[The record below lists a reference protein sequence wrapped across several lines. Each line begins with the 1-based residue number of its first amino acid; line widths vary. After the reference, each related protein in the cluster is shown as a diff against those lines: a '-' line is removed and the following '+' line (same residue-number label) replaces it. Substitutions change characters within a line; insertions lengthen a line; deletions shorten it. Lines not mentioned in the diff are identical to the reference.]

1 MQGATFIMK
10 AEELKT
16 IVVIGAGAMGQQ
28 IAMNTAIKGRK
39 SGYQVKLC
47 DSMPA
52 ALERAS
58 QWAESYLAG
67 RVAKGRLTQEQA
79 DEVKDNL
86 TITQDVDGA
95 VEQADLVV
103 EAIIEKLDAKRELF
117 GRISK
122 ICRPDAVLATN
133 SSNIVSSK
141 LADVT
146 EHPERL
152 LNIHYFNPALVMELV
167 EIVRG
172 PHTGDA
178 AVEVAKTFA
187 VNTGKSPIVL
197 KKEIAGF
204 VANRINAAVAHEAL
218 SLLEKGIASVEDID
232 TACEKGL
239 NYPMGPFRLM
249 DLTGIDVNYYVR
261 VDRFAESQD
270 PFDAPHPLVVE
281 KFKRGEFGKKTGKGW
296 YDYSDHKQTEKKS

>member
-1 MQGATFIMK
+1 MK
-10 AEELKT
+10 IEDVKT
-16 IVVIGAGAMGQQ
+16 VVVVGAGVMGQQ
-28 IAMNTAIKGRK
+28 IAMNTAIKGRA
-39 SGYQVKLC
+39 SGYQVILC
-47 DSMPA
+47 DSFPA
-52 ALERAS
+52 AVEKA
-58 QWAESYLAG
+58 QAWADQYLDG
-67 RVAKGRLTQEQA
+67 RVAKGRLTQEQV
-79 DEVKDNL
+79 DQVKDNF
-86 TITQDVDGA
+86 TVSQDVDGSA
-95 VEQADLVV
+95 AKADLLI
-103 EAIIEKLDAKRELF
+103 EAIVEKLDVKRELF

-122 ICRPDAVLATN
+122 LCKPDTVLSTN

-172 PHTGDA
+172 PHTGDE
-178 AVEVAKTFA
+178 AVEVARAFA

-218 SLLEKGIASVEDID
+218 SLLRKGVATVEDID

-239 NYPMGPFRLM
+239 HYPMGPFRLM

-261 VDRFAESQD
+261 VDRYAESHD
-270 PFDAPHPLVVE
+270 PFDAPDPLVIE
-281 KFKRGEFGKKTGKGW
+281 KFKKGEFGKKTGKGW
-296 YDYSDHKQTEKKS
+296 YDYSDHAKK

>member
-1 MQGATFIMK
+1 MK
-10 AEELKT
+10 IEDLKT
-16 IVVIGAGAMGQQ
+16 IVVIGAGVMGQQ
-28 IAMNTAIKGRK
+28 IAMNTAIKGRA
-39 SGYQVKLC
+39 SGYQVILC
-47 DSMPA
+47 DSFPA
-52 ALERAS
+52 AVEKA
-58 QWAESYLAG
+58 QAWADQYLDG
-67 RVAKGRLTQEQA
+67 RVAKGRLTQEQV
-79 DEVKDNL
+79 DQVKDNF
-86 TITQDVDGA
+86 TVSQDVDGSA
-95 VEQADLVV
+95 AKADLLI
-103 EAIIEKLDAKRELF
+103 EAIVEKLDVKRELF

-122 ICRPDAVLATN
+122 LCKPDTVLGTN

-172 PHTGDA
+172 PHTGDE
-178 AVEVAKTFA
+178 AVEVARAFA

-218 SLLEKGIASVEDID
+218 SLLRKGIATVEDID

-239 NYPMGPFRLM
+239 HYPMGPFRLM

-261 VDRFAESQD
+261 VDRYAESHD
-270 PFDAPHPLVVE
+270 PFDAPDPLVIE
-281 KFKRGEFGKKTGKGW
+281 KFKKGEFGKKTGKGW
-296 YDYSDHKQTEKKS
+296 YDYSDQAKK

>member
-1 MQGATFIMK
+1 MK
-10 AEELKT
+10 IEDVKT
-16 IVVIGAGAMGQQ
+16 VVVVGAGVMGQQ
-28 IAMNTAIKGRK
+28 IAMNTAIKGRA
-39 SGYQVKLC
+39 SGYQVILC
-47 DSMPA
+47 DSFPA
-52 ALERAS
+52 AVEKA
-58 QWAESYLAG
+58 QAWADQYLDG
-67 RVAKGRLTQEQA
+67 RVAKGRLTQEQV
-79 DEVKDNL
+79 DQVKANF
-86 TITQDVDGA
+86 TVSQDVDGSA
-95 VEQADLVV
+95 AKADLLI
-103 EAIIEKLDAKRELF
+103 EAIVEKLDVKRELF

-122 ICRPDAVLATN
+122 LCKPDTVLGTN
-133 SSNIVSSK
+133 SSNIVNSK

-172 PHTGDA
+172 PHSGDE
-178 AVEVAKTFA
+178 AVEVARAFA

-218 SLLEKGIASVEDID
+218 SLLRKGVATVEDID

-239 NYPMGPFRLM
+239 HYPMGPFRLM

-261 VDRFAESQD
+261 VDRYAESHD
-270 PFDAPHPLVVE
+270 PFDAPDPLVIE

-296 YDYSDHKQTEKKS
+296 YDYTDQEKK

>member
-1 MQGATFIMK
+1 MK
-10 AEELKT
+10 IEDVKT
-16 IVVIGAGAMGQQ
+16 VVVVGAGVMGQQ
-28 IAMNTAIKGRK
+28 IAMNTAIKGRA
-39 SGYQVKLC
+39 SGYQVILC
-47 DSMPA
+47 DSFPA
-52 ALERAS
+52 AVEKA
-58 QWAESYLAG
+58 QAWADQYLDG
-67 RVAKGRLTQEQA
+67 RVAKGRLTQEQV
-79 DEVKDNL
+79 DQVKANF
-86 TITQDVDGA
+86 TVSQDVDGSA
-95 VEQADLVV
+95 AKADLII
-103 EAIIEKLDAKRELF
+103 EAIVEKLDVKRELF

-122 ICRPDAVLATN
+122 LCKPDTVLGTN

-172 PHTGDA
+172 PHSGDE
-178 AVEVAKTFA
+178 AVEVARAFA

-218 SLLEKGIASVEDID
+218 SLLRKGVATVEDID

-239 NYPMGPFRLM
+239 HYPMGPFRLM

-261 VDRFAESQD
+261 VDRYAESHD
-270 PFDAPHPLVVE
+270 PFDAPDPLVIE

-296 YDYSDHKQTEKKS
+296 YDYTDQEKK

>member
-1 MQGATFIMK
+1 MK
-10 AEELKT
+10 IEDVKT
-16 IVVIGAGAMGQQ
+16 VVVVGAGVMGQQ
-28 IAMNTAIKGRK
+28 IAMNTAIKGRA
-39 SGYQVKLC
+39 SGYQVILC
-47 DSMPA
+47 DSFPA
-52 ALERAS
+52 AVEKA
-58 QWAESYLAG
+58 QAWADQYLDG
-67 RVAKGRLTQEQA
+67 RVAKGRLTQEQV
-79 DEVKDNL
+79 DQVKANF
-86 TITQDVDGA
+86 TVSQDVDGSA
-95 VEQADLVV
+95 AKADLLI
-103 EAIIEKLDAKRELF
+103 EAIVEKLDVKRELF

-122 ICRPDAVLATN
+122 LCKPDTVLGTN

-172 PHTGDA
+172 PHSGDE
-178 AVEVAKTFA
+178 AVEVARAFA

-218 SLLEKGIASVEDID
+218 SLLRKGVATVEDID

-239 NYPMGPFRLM
+239 HYPMGPFRLM

-261 VDRFAESQD
+261 VDRYAESHD
-270 PFDAPHPLVVE
+270 PFDAPDPLVIE

-296 YDYSDHKQTEKKS
+296 YDYIDQEKK

>member
-1 MQGATFIMK
+1 MK
-10 AEELKT
+10 IEDVKT
-16 IVVIGAGAMGQQ
+16 VVVVGAGVMGQQ
-28 IAMNTAIKGRK
+28 IAMNTAIKGRA
-39 SGYQVKLC
+39 SGYQVILC
-47 DSMPA
+47 DSFPA
-52 ALERAS
+52 AVEKA
-58 QWAESYLAG
+58 QAWADQYLDG
-67 RVAKGRLTQEQA
+67 RVAKGRLTQEQV
-79 DEVKDNL
+79 DQVKANF
-86 TITQDVDGA
+86 TVSQDVDGSA
-95 VEQADLVV
+95 AKADLLI
-103 EAIIEKLDAKRELF
+103 EAIVEKLDVKRELF

-122 ICRPDAVLATN
+122 LCKPDTVLGTN

-172 PHTGDA
+172 PHTGDE
-178 AVEVAKTFA
+178 AVEVARAFA

-218 SLLEKGIASVEDID
+218 SLLRKGIATVEDID

-239 NYPMGPFRLM
+239 HYPMGPFRLM

-261 VDRFAESQD
+261 VDRYAESHD
-270 PFDAPHPLVVE
+270 PFDAPDPLVIE
-281 KFKRGEFGKKTGKGW
+281 KFKKGEFGKKTGKGW
-296 YDYSDHKQTEKKS
+296 YDYSDQAKK

>member
-1 MQGATFIMK
+1 MK
-10 AEELKT
+10 IEDVKT
-16 IVVIGAGAMGQQ
+16 VVVVGAGVMGQQ
-28 IAMNTAIKGRK
+28 IAMNTAIKGRA
-39 SGYQVKLC
+39 SGYQVILC
-47 DSMPA
+47 DSFPDA
-52 ALERAS
+52 VEKAQA
-58 QWAESYLAG
+58 WADQYLDG
-67 RVAKGRLTQEQA
+67 RVAKGRLTQEQV
-79 DEVKDNL
+79 DQVKANF
-86 TITQDVDGA
+86 TVSQDVDGSA
-95 VEQADLVV
+95 AKADLLI
-103 EAIIEKLDAKRELF
+103 EAIVEKLDVKRELF
-117 GRISK
+117 ARISK
-122 ICRPDAVLATN
+122 LCKPDTVLGTN

-172 PHTGDA
+172 PHSGDE
-178 AVEVAKTFA
+178 AVEVARAFA

-218 SLLEKGIASVEDID
+218 SLLRKGVATVEDID

-239 NYPMGPFRLM
+239 HYPMGPFRLM

-261 VDRFAESQD
+261 VDRYAESHD
-270 PFDAPHPLVVE
+270 PFDAPDPLVIE

-296 YDYSDHKQTEKKS
+296 YDYTDQEKK

>member
-1 MQGATFIMK
+1 MK
-10 AEELKT
+10 SEDIKT
-16 IVVIGAGAMGQQ
+16 VVVVGAGVMGQQ
-28 IAMNTAIKGRK
+28 IAMNTAIKGRA
-39 SGYQVKLC
+39 SGYQVILC
-47 DSMPA
+47 DSFPA
-52 ALERAS
+52 AVEKARA
-58 QWAESYLAG
+58 WADQYLDG
-67 RVAKGRLTQEQA
+67 RVAKGRLTQEQV
-79 DEVKDNL
+79 DQVKANF
-86 TITQDVDGA
+86 TVSQDVDGSA
-95 VEQADLVV
+95 AKADLLI
-103 EAIIEKLDAKRELF
+103 EAIVEKLDVKRELF

-122 ICRPDAVLATN
+122 LCKPDTVLGTN

-172 PHTGDA
+172 PHTGDE
-178 AVEVAKTFA
+178 AVEVARAFA

-218 SLLEKGIASVEDID
+218 SLLRKGVATVEDIN

-239 NYPMGPFRLM
+239 HYPMGPFRLM

-261 VDRFAESQD
+261 VDRYAESHD
-270 PFDAPHPLVVE
+270 PFDAPDPLVIE
-281 KFKRGEFGKKTGKGW
+281 KFNKGEFGKKTGKGW
-296 YDYSDHKQTEKKS
+296 YDYTGQAKK